1 MIVEIDR
8 PTRPSAGRRRVVD
21 GLLVTLLLAF
31 TVAAWQLA
39 VRGFDIAPY
48 LLPAP
53 SDVWGAFLEIRG
65 TLPGHVIATVSAA
78 VLGLLLGA
86 LVAVALAVVIA
97 SVPLVRRVLMPLL
110 VVSQSI
116 PMIVLAPLLIV
127 WLGFG
132 MAPKVIVVA
141 LIVFFPVVVSTVAGI
156 DGTDRDLLDLV
167 RSMGAGRRQLLR
179 QVQVPAAVPAFF
191 AGLQVSAAYAMLG
204 AVIAEWMG
212 ASQGLGIFLTRSQT
226 SFRLDRVFVGIAAIA
241 LVSVGLFLLVRL
253 IARLATPWLH
263 PGPEH

>member
-1 MIVEIDR
+1 MTGA
-8 PTRPSAGRRRVVD
+8 TRAGSARRLVD
-21 GLLVTLLLAF
+21 ALLVALLLGLL
-31 TVAAWQLA
+31 VAAWQVV
-39 VRGFDIAPY
+39 VRAFDIAPY
-48 LLPAP
+48 LLPPP
-53 SDVWGAFLEIRG
+53 SDVWVAFFEIRG
-65 TLPGHVIATVSAA
+65 TLPGHVAATVTAA
-78 VLGLLLGA
+78 VLGLLVGA
-86 LVAVALAVVIA
+86 AVAVALAVVVA

-156 DGTDRDLLDLV
+156 DGTDRDLIDLV

-212 ASQGLGIFLTRSQT
+212 ASEGLGIFLTRSQT
-226 SFRLDRVFVGIAAIA
+226 SFRLDRVFVGIVLIAA
-241 LVSVGLFLLVRL
+241 VSVGLYLVVRL
-253 IARLATPWLH
+253 VARLATPWQHTRLE
-263 PGPEH
+263 P